1 MNQNAVALI
10 VLIVFAIFAA
20 ALGVGVYT
28 ATANHYRAEIAT
40 LQKDHADRLALQTAA
55 AQQVERA
62 QSDIKNRLEAGYV
75 ETSELQKSAELET
88 SRLTLDVD
96 LAVARLRRAGS
107 SGAAAG
113 LPGAAPN
120 AGSCDDL
127 RSANARLATALER
140 LVGRGGGIV
149 ADGARAENIAALAA
163 RAARSFEGSR

>member
-1 MNQNAVALI
+1 MNQNALALI
-10 VLIVFAIFAA
+10 VFLILGC

-28 ATANHYRAEIAT
+28 ATANHYKAEIAA

-88 SRLTLDVD
+88 SRLTADVD
-96 LAVARLRRAGS
+96 RAVARLRRTGS
-107 SGAAAG
+107 PGAAAG
-113 LPGAAPN
+113 LPGAAKD
-120 AGSCDDL
+120 AGSCDDV
-127 RSANARLATALER
+127 RGANARLAAALER

-149 ADGARAENIAALAA
+149 ADGARAENIATLVA
-163 RAARSFEGSR
+163 RAARSYEGAR